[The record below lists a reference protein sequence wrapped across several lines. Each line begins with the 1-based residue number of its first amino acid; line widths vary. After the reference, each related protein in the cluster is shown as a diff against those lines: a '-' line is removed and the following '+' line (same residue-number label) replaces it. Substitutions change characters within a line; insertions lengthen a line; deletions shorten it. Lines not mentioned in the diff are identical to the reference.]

1 MAIFILLQEAMPIT
15 EMFDLTLEAINIE
28 AFEYVA
34 IESNQHNVTE
44 SQVLI
49 VESNQEN
56 EGLVGPSGKQLK
68 MVEGTLR
75 GVQIQHNLRVPQQ
88 ATEISQ

>member
-1 MAIFILLQEAMPIT
+1 MQQLIFMAIFILLQEAMPIT

-44 SQVLI
+44 S
-49 VESNQEN
+49 
-56 EGLVGPSGKQLK
+56 
-68 MVEGTLR
+68 
-75 GVQIQHNLRVPQQ
+75 
-88 ATEISQ
+88 

>member
-1 MAIFILLQEAMPIT
+1 VPSKKIVQQLIFMAIFILLQEAMPIT

-44 SQVLI
+44 S
-49 VESNQEN
+49 
-56 EGLVGPSGKQLK
+56 
-68 MVEGTLR
+68 
-75 GVQIQHNLRVPQQ
+75 
-88 ATEISQ
+88 